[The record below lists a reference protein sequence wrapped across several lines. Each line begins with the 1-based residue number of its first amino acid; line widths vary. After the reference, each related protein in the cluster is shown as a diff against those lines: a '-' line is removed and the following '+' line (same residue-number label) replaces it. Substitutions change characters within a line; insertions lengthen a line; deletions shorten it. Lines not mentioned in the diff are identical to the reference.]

1 MKRTKSPKEP
11 SAPFRCPWCLKTLQ
25 SRDGAQSHFEGHLDA
40 EAWEDDSDPIK
51 SFFAGVMGTLFDGPP
66 PRHTQ
71 PIPKAP
77 APDPKNIATYKE
89 ILREGYRSLAKK
101 YHPDAGGSDE
111 QMKQLNGVMEN
122 LKAQG
127 VL

>member
-1 MKRTKSPKEP
+1 MKRTKRPKEAP
-11 SAPFRCPWCLKTLQ
+11 LPFRCPWCLKSLQ
-25 SRDGAQSHFEGHLDA
+25 SRDGAQGHFAGHLDA
-40 EAWEDDSDPIK
+40 EDFDGAPLRE
-51 SFFAGVMGTLFDGPP
+51 FFAGVMGTLFDGPP

-77 APDPKNIATYKE
+77 TPDPKNIATYKE

-111 QMKQLNGVMEN
+111 QMKRLNGVMEN

-127 VL
+127 AL